1 MSSMGETHQPGKW
14 GEKDSLKQYLSLA
27 EGRTSE
33 REKEQVNTV
42 WKVEHEH
49 CYQISWKN
57 NLHLSMGGSFKIWGL
72 SEDPRP

>member
-42 WKVEHEH
+42 
-49 CYQISWKN
+49 
-57 NLHLSMGGSFKIWGL
+57 
-72 SEDPRP
+72 